1 MGHIFNQLV
10 KNLNQSHVIKPLLR
24 REAFIIKVESGES
37 SFYLELKN
45 GVFTVLPTA
54 DNHTILLKGNRNSIE
69 DVFEGR
75 VLLRRAKKEQ
85 DVEVHSSLRKLLLL
99 ESLFHL
105 VNVNEQA
112 WCKSC
117 S

>member
-1 MGHIFNQLV
+1 MRDIFSQLV
-10 KNLNQSHVIKPLLR
+10 KNLNHSHIIKPLLR
-24 REAFIIKVESGES
+24 REAFVMKVDSGDS

-45 GVFTVLPTA
+45 GVFAVLQEA
-54 DNHTILLKGNRNSIE
+54 DGHTILIKGSRKSLE
-69 DVFEGR
+69 SVLEGR
-75 VLLRRAKKEQ
+75 VLLRRAKKEK
-85 DVEVHSSLRKLLLL
+85 DVEVISSLRKLLLL
-99 ESLFHL
+99 ESILHL